1 MESARATTVKE
12 NESVALSTSSTPQGI
27 PDSNRDS
34 NSGKPSGFTLLSA
47 GKRPSTGEDD
57 GGGGESKLFGKGLAT
72 TSLLQIAIR
81 NGIYQ
86 NQVANA
92 IGGAAKN
99 INMPT
104 VKTANIYSLASVNN
118 TTTVNSLLNRRRRR
132 HKRNLSLGAPPT
144 TGTPAV
150 SSAEA
155 ANPTPSASPLNT
167 LSLDRKTFLRQ
178 KQSKQL
184 QVSDKAWVRSD
195 LRRGCIHVHDWLT
208 PSYPRPVLCT
218 LDTTAREMA
227 SQLGGGKAGAI
238 LRINCKTSALMDL
251 NGNCNDSHGQTDD
264 KQSLG
269 ESVDVNK
276 TVFPVSLLSAK
287 AEENEALQYSSS
299 TTQCYPDTN
308 FSCSHLTDE
317 KVASNISSEG
327 YLNDRLGM
335 DLGLSVAD
343 CYGLY
348 SGSDMES
355 STCEDFSPGGPRSSE
370 HRDSLSDGL
379 GLGTDTS
386 VLSPNCD
393 SATEGPDPFESSSD
407 EVELTS
413 SPTHPTSVSTVDQQ
427 VDLPATDPCNAPNG
441 LSSTL
446 DDTTDAGI
454 ASNVDTPSLIKPPSK
469 CCSSSQ
475 TRPLTSP
482 ASVQPDLEI
491 PGESGGWSDPINSSP
506 TPALIVQLHGGV
518 VRRLGDDER
527 PLQILNEYLTNLG
540 FEDPWRV
547 QEEGMNPE
555 IGCLIRFYF
564 GKPRSVGGS
573 ERVHLSGV
581 FNVRKGKLAL
591 PVNRWSKRQVT
602 LSGTCLI
609 VSSVKHAHT
618 GKMHILPL
626 IGGKVEEVRRHSHCL
641 AFSSAGPQSQTYYIS
656 YDSYTEHLRW
666 HRHAAKIASQRVSS
680 VDLSSCSLEELPSQL
695 FYSQDLTHL
704 NLKHNFMSPHK
715 GLAALTRFCKLRS
728 LILSN
733 NALCEFPLAL
743 CDIASLTEL
752 NLSGNCLSSLPAAIG
767 TMHNLQTLILD
778 GNFLSS
784 LPVELGSL
792 EGLTYLGLYFN
803 CFSCISPVLEKLKG
817 MERLCLAGNQL
828 SVLDMAGLQWLPTRH
843 VDLRLNR
850 LQRVMVGEAG
860 QLAHVVQ
867 LDVRDAGLEELDVR
881 PLSRLEL
888 LRCDRNSLSLLRVS
902 GHTLKGLH
910 AAHNELKQLEVNPVP
925 ENLTTLDLS
934 RNKLDCVPDWVCESS
949 RLEVLDINHN
959 CVTELP
965 IRLLCSGSLRKLL
978 VGWNGLHRLA
988 DRLERSQLE
997 VLDVQHNHLTELPHN
1012 LFIKAQSLRYL
1023 NASANKLESLPPA
1036 SLSDES
1042 FSSLEELY
1050 VTNNSLTDKC
1060 VPLLTGHG
1068 HLRVLHLA
1076 YNQLQTFTA
1085 SKLARLEQLE
1095 ELDLSGNRLRAV
1107 PTTILS
1113 CQRMHTLSA
1122 HSNCISVFP
1131 EVLQLPEIKCV
1142 DLSCNELTE
1151 VTLPETLPPKLQE
1164 LDLTGNPR
1172 LNLDHKSLELLN
1184 NIRCF
1189 RVDPSPSA
1197 LCVSEGPGAPAV
1209 WSHGYTE
1216 ASGVK
1221 NKLCVAALALDSF
1234 CGIREA
1240 LYGVFDGDRN
1250 VEVPYLLQCTMGDVL
1265 AEELHK
1271 NQKQED
1277 YMTNTFLTMQRK
1289 LGTAGQRL
1297 GGSAALCHIRHDLVA
1312 PGERGGCF
1320 TLTAANVGK
1329 CQAVLC
1335 RDGKAVQLSS
1345 VHSVKQELEYQRVRQ
1360 HNAIITEDNKVNGV
1374 TDSTRI
1380 MGYSFL
1386 CPSVTPRPHVSMV
1399 TLTPQDEFF
1408 LLGSRGL
1415 WDMLSP
1421 SEAVEA
1427 VRNVPDALAA
1437 AKKLVTLAQSYGCSD
1452 SLSAVV
1458 VQLSITEDCCC
1469 FCEPPPPPPSPGLGA
1484 HTHTSTHP
1492 YPASDGSLPL
1502 PPASSGTVSELSSEF
1517 STSEMSSEVGSTA
1530 SSDEPPP
1537 QAEPLT
1543 SHLNLPGRAG
1553 VRRPACGGGTFQRQ
1567 FSGALSDNGLDS
1579 EDEEP
1584 IAGVFS
1590 NGSRVE
1596 VEADVHC
1603 LHGRDCP
1610 APQPHA
1616 HAHTHPSSNIPPPV
1630 ASHPEPSPLPISSPS
1645 PLPVLHSP
1653 VPPPSPCP
1661 GGEARS
1667 GTLGRRA
1674 RANGSVA
1681 CQGRSQ
1687 DLIEEAADAPVRK
1700 QGGYF
1705 NAPAQPDPDDQ
1716 LIIPPELEDEVRQII
1731 QQQQQEQMQPHSQQ
1745 AHTYQKP
1752 ADYFVTPL

>member
-1 MESARATTVKE
+1 MESVKE
-12 NESVALSTSSTPQGI
+12 NEAGALSTLPTPQGTI
-27 PDSNRDS
+27 DSS
-34 NSGKPSGFTLLSA
+34 GETNSVKPSGLSPLPT
-47 GKRPSTGEDD
+47 GKRPSIGEDD
-57 GGGGESKLFGKGLAT
+57 GGGAEAKLFGKGLAA

-92 IGGAAKN
+92 IGGAARN
-99 INMPT
+99 INMPA
-104 VKTANIYSLASVNN
+104 VKTANIYSLTSANS
-118 TTTVNSLLNRRRRR
+118 TTSVNSLLGRRRHR

-144 TGTPAV
+144 SSSAGA

-155 ANPTPSASPLNT
+155 ASPAPSASPLST

-184 QVSDKAWVRSD
+184 QAFDKTWVRSD

-218 LDTTAREMA
+218 VDTTAKEVA
-227 SQLGGGKAGAI
+227 SKLEGSKAGAV
-238 LRINCKTSALMDL
+238 LRINCKPAALVDL
-251 NGNCNDSHGQTDD
+251 NDVCKNSNEQADDSKSLNDSVDD
-264 KQSLG
+264 K
-269 ESVDVNK
+269 N
-276 TVFPVSLLSAK
+276 PR
-287 AEENEALQYSSS
+287 AEENGD
-299 TTQCYPDTN
+299 TKQCYPDTKLPSS
-308 FSCSHLTDE
+308 FLHDDKT
-317 KVASNISSEG
+317 ASNSSSEV
-327 YLNDRLGM
+327 YLNDIGM
-335 DLGLSVAD
+335 DLSLSVAD
-343 CYGLY
+343 CYGVY
-348 SGSDMES
+348 SGSDIES
-355 STCEDFSPGGPRSSE
+355 STCEDFSPGGPRSTE
-370 HRDSLSDGL
+370 HRDSFSDGV
-379 GLGTDTS
+379 GLGTDSS

-393 SATEGPDPFESSSD
+393 SATEGPDPFESSSE

-413 SPTHPTSVSTVDQQ
+413 SPTHSSGNSAA
-427 VDLPATDPCNAPNG
+427 DLPPTDT
-441 LSSTL
+441 SSNKVTRL
-446 DDTTDAGI
+446 DDESEAGADDNTDGPKF
-454 ASNVDTPSLIKPPSK
+454 TKPPSK
-469 CCSSSQ
+469 CSSSSQ
-475 TRPLTSP
+475 TRPLTSQ
-482 ASVQPDLEI
+482 ASVQPDQEI
-491 PGESGGWSDPINSSP
+491 PGESREWPEPINTSP
-506 TPALIVQLHGGV
+506 TPALFIQLHGGA
-518 VRRLGDDER
+518 VRCLGDDER
-527 PLQILNEYLTNLG
+527 PLQILNEYLANLG
-540 FEDPWRV
+540 FEDAWRV

-573 ERVHLSGV
+573 ERVQLSGV

-609 VSSVKHAHT
+609 VSSVKYAHT

-666 HRHAAKIASQRVSS
+666 HRTASKIASQRVNS
-680 VDLSSCSLEELPSQL
+680 VDLSCCSLEELPAQL

-704 NLKHNFMSPHK
+704 NLKNNFMSPHK
-715 GLAALTRFCKLRS
+715 GVPALTRFCKLRS
-728 LILSN
+728 LSLSN

-743 CDIASLTEL
+743 CDITSLTEL
-752 NLSGNCLSSLPAAIG
+752 NLSGNRLSSLPAEVG
-767 TMHNLQTLILD
+767 TMHNLQTFLLD

-792 EGLTYLGLYFN
+792 EGLTYLGLSFN
-803 CFSCISPVLEKLKG
+803 CFSCVPPVLEKLRG

-828 SVLDMAGLQWLPTRH
+828 SVLDMAGLQWLPARYI
-843 VDLRLNR
+843 DLRLNR
-850 LQRVMVGEAG
+850 LQKVTVADAE
-860 QLAHVVQ
+860 QLAHIIQ
-867 LDVRDAGLEELDVR
+867 LDLRDTGLQELDVR
-881 PLSRLEL
+881 TLCKLEL
-888 LRCDRNSLSLLRVS
+888 LRCDRNALSLLRLS
-902 GHTLKGLH
+902 GHALKSLH
-910 AAHNELKQLEVNPVP
+910 AAHNELKQLEVQPVP
-925 ENLTTLDLS
+925 ENLTVADLS
-934 RNKLDCVPDWVCESS
+934 WNKFGCVPDWVYESS

-965 IRLLCSGSLRKLL
+965 VRLLSSGSLRKLL
-978 VGWNGLHRLA
+978 AGWNNVCQLA
-988 DRLERSQLE
+988 ERLERSQLE
-997 VLDVQHNHLTELPHN
+997 VLDLQHNHLTELPHN

-1023 NASANKLESLPPA
+1023 NVSANKLDNLPAA
-1036 SLSDES
+1036 SLSEDA
-1042 FSSLEELY
+1042 FSSLQELY

-1107 PTTILS
+1107 PTTILN
-1113 CQRMHTLSA
+1113 CQRLHTLSA
-1122 HSNCISVFP
+1122 HSNCINTFP

-1151 VTLPETLPPKLQE
+1151 VTLPEMLPPKLQE

-1197 LCVSEGPGAPAV
+1197 PCVNESHGAPAV

-1265 AEELHK
+1265 AEELHRG
-1271 NQKQED
+1271 QRQED

-1289 LGTAGQRL
+1289 LGTAGQRM
-1297 GGSAALCHIRHDLVA
+1297 GGSAALCHIRHDPVA
-1312 PGERGGCF
+1312 PGEHGGCF
-1320 TLTAANVGK
+1320 TLKAANVGR

-1335 RDGKAVQLSS
+1335 RDGKAMQLSTI
-1345 VHSVKQELEYQRVRQ
+1345 HTVKEEPEYQRVRQ
-1360 HNAIITEDNKVNGV
+1360 HNAIITEDNKVSGV

-1386 CPSVTPRPHVSMV
+1386 CPSVTPRPHISTVA
-1399 TLTPQDEFF
+1399 LTPQDEFF

-1427 VRNVPDALAA
+1427 VRNLPDALAA

-1469 FCEPPPPPPSPGLGA
+1469 FCEPPPPPPSPGPAA
-1484 HTHTSTHP
+1484 HPSTHP
-1492 YPASDGSLPL
+1492 YSASCDGGIPL

-1530 SSDEPPP
+1530 SSEEPPP
-1537 QAEPLT
+1537 QTEPQAP
-1543 SHLNLPGRAG
+1543 HLNPPGRPG
-1553 VRRPACGGGTFQRQ
+1553 VRRPACGGGSFQRQ

-1603 LHGRDCP
+1603 LHRHDCT
-1610 APQPHA
+1610 
-1616 HAHTHPSSNIPPPV
+1616 HTHTSTSSPPT
-1630 ASHPEPSPLPISSPS
+1630 ATLRNEPLPPAFTSPS
-1645 PLPVLHSP
+1645 PSP
-1653 VPPPSPCP
+1653 VPPSSPYLS
-1661 GGEARS
+1661 GDARS

-1681 CQGRSQ
+1681 CQGRNQ

-1716 LIIPPELEDEVRQII
+1716 LIIPPELEEEVRQII
-1731 QQQQQEQMQPHSQQ
+1731 QQQQEQMQTHNQHS
-1745 AHTYQKP
+1745 YQKP

>member
-1 MESARATTVKE
+1 MESARSASLKG
-12 NESVALSTSSTPQGI
+12 NEPEAPTTSSTQG
-27 PDSNRDS
+27 PVDSTGES
-34 NSGKPSGFTLLSA
+34 NSMKPA
-47 GKRPSTGEDD
+47 GLTPPPPAAKRPCAVEDD
-57 GGGGESKLFGKGLAT
+57 GGGAESKLFGKGLAA

-86 NQVANA
+86 SQVANA
-92 IGGAAKN
+92 IGGGAAKN
-99 INMPT
+99 TNMPA
-104 VKTANIYSLASVNN
+104 VKTASIYSLASVNSS
-118 TTTVNSLLNRRRRR
+118 TSVNSLLNRRRQR
-132 HKRNLSLGAPPT
+132 HRRNLSLGAS
-144 TGTPAV
+144 PAAAA
-150 SSAEA
+150 AELA
-155 ANPTPSASPLNT
+155 SPAPSASPLST

-178 KQSKQL
+178 KQPKQL
-184 QVSDKAWVRSD
+184 QASDKTWVRSE

-208 PSYPRPVLCT
+208 PSYPRPVVCT
-218 LDTTAREMA
+218 LDTTAGEMA
-227 SQLGGGKAGAI
+227 TQLGGGKTGAV
-238 LRINCKTSALMDL
+238 LRIHCKATGLVDL
-251 NGNCNDSHGQTDD
+251 TDHCKNGYGQNDDT
-264 KQSLG
+264 QSFNEG
-269 ESVDVNK
+269 VDAK
-276 TVFPVSLLSAK
+276 SAK
-287 AEENEALQYSSS
+287 AEESGGGG
-299 TTQCYPDTN
+299 TKQCYPGCKC
-308 FSCSHLTDE
+308 SCSLLSDDKSTSH
-317 KVASNISSEG
+317 VSSEV
-327 YLNDRLGM
+327 YVSDMGM
-335 DLGLSVAD
+335 DLGLCMAD
-343 CYGLY
+343 CYGAY

-355 STCEDFSPGGPRSSE
+355 STCEDFSPSGPRSSP
-370 HRDSLSDGL
+370 HRDSLGDPGL
-379 GLGTDTS
+379 GLGTDA
-386 VLSPNCD
+386 VVSPNCD

-413 SPTHPTSVSTVDQQ
+413 SPAHSVGDAAATEQQ
-427 VDLPATDPCNAPNG
+427 ADATATAPRG
-441 LSSTL
+441 ASSQVSSEL
-446 DDTTDAGI
+446 QEDAGRGDRG
-454 ASNVDTPSLIKPPSK
+454 DTPILIKPPS
-469 CCSSSQ
+469 SSSL
-475 TRPLTSP
+475 TRPLTSQ
-482 ASVQPDLEI
+482 ASVQPDPEV
-491 PGESGGWSDPINSSP
+491 PGESKGWPDPISSSP
-506 TPALIVQLHGGV
+506 TPALFVQLHGGA
-518 VRRLGDDER
+518 VRRLEDDER
-527 PLQILNEYLTNLG
+527 PLQILNEYLTHLG

-573 ERVHLSGV
+573 ERVHLTGV

-609 VSSVKHAHT
+609 VSSVKYAHT

-641 AFSSAGPQSQTYYIS
+641 AFSSAAPQGQTYYIS

-666 HRHAAKIASQRVSS
+666 QRQASKIASQRVNS
-680 VDLSSCSLEELPSQL
+680 VDLSCCSLEELPSQL

-704 NLKHNFMSPHK
+704 NLKNNFMSPHK
-715 GLAALTRFCKLRS
+715 GVAALTRFCKLRS
-728 LILSN
+728 LTLSS
-733 NALCEFPLAL
+733 NALSEFPPAL
-743 CDIASLTEL
+743 CDIASLKEL
-752 NLSGNCLSSLPAAIG
+752 NLSVNRLSCLPAEVGA
-767 TMHNLQTLILD
+767 MNNLQTLLLD
-778 GNFLSS
+778 GNLLHS
-784 LPVELGSL
+784 LPMELSAL
-792 EGLTYLGLYFN
+792 EGLTYLGLSFN
-803 CFSCISPVLEKLKG
+803 CFTCVPPVLEKLRAVEK
-817 MERLCLAGNQL
+817 LCLAGNRL
-828 SVLDMAGLQWLPTRH
+828 SVLDVAGLQWLPARH

-850 LQRVMVGEAG
+850 LHTVTVADAG
-860 QLAHVVQ
+860 SLLHVVQ
-867 LDVRDAGLEELDVR
+867 LDLRDAGLQELDIR

-888 LRCDRNSLSLLRVS
+888 LRCDRNTLSLLRVS
-902 GHTLKGLH
+902 GHALKGLH
-910 AAHNELKQLEVNPVP
+910 AAHNELRQVEVQPVP
-925 ENLTTLDLS
+925 ENLTVLDLS
-934 RNKLDCVPDWVCESS
+934 WNKLDRVPDWVCDSS

-959 CVTELP
+959 SVTELP
-965 IRLLCSGSLRKLL
+965 VRLLRCGSLRKLL
-978 VGWNGLHRLA
+978 AGWNHVRL
-988 DRLERSQLE
+988 LSEQPERSQLE
-997 VLDVQHNHLTELPHN
+997 VLDVQHNHLTELPQN
-1012 LFIKAQSLRYL
+1012 LFINSQSLRYL

-1036 SLSDES
+1036 SLSEET
-1042 FSSLEELY
+1042 SSGLEEFY
-1050 VTNNSLTDKC
+1050 ATDNSLTDKC

-1068 HLRVLHLA
+1068 RLRVLHLA
-1076 YNQLQTFTA
+1076 FNQLQTFTA

-1095 ELDLSGNRLRAV
+1095 ELDLSGNRLKAV

-1113 CQRMHTLSA
+1113 CQRMHTLAA
-1122 HSNCISVFP
+1122 HSNCINVFP

-1142 DLSCNELTE
+1142 DLSCNELSE
-1151 VTLPETLPPKLQE
+1151 VTLPEALPPKLQE

-1172 LNLDHKSLELLN
+1172 LNLSHKSLELLN

-1197 LCVSEGPGAPAV
+1197 PCVSESHGAPAV

-1216 ASGVK
+1216 ASGAK

-1265 AEELHK
+1265 AEELLRG
-1271 NQKQED
+1271 QRQED

-1297 GGSAALCHIRHDLVA
+1297 GGSAALCHIRHDLMA
-1312 PGERGGCF
+1312 PGEHGGCF
-1320 TLTAANVGK
+1320 TLKAANVGK

-1335 RDGKAVQLSS
+1335 RDGKAMQLSS
-1345 VHSVKQELEYQRVRQ
+1345 VHTVKQEPEYQRVRQ
-1360 HNAIITEDNKVNGV
+1360 HNAIVTEDNKVSGV

-1386 CPSVTPRPHVSMV
+1386 CPSVTPQPHVSTV

-1408 LLGSRGL
+1408 ILGSRGL

-1421 SEAVEA
+1421 AEAVEA

-1458 VQLSITEDCCC
+1458 VQLSITQDCCC
-1469 FCEPPPPPPSPGLGA
+1469 FCEPPPPPPSPGLGT
-1484 HTHTSTHP
+1484 HTHPSTHP
-1492 YPASDGSLPL
+1492 YPAGDGGLPL
-1502 PPASSGTVSELSSEF
+1502 PGASSGTVSELSSEF

-1530 SSDEPPP
+1530 SSEDPPP
-1537 QAEPLT
+1537 QAEPLP
-1543 SHLNLPGRAG
+1543 SHLNLSGRAG

-1603 LHGRDCP
+1603 LHGRDC
-1610 APQPHA
+1610 AASQHA
-1616 HAHTHPSSNIPPPV
+1616 HMHPSSGIPSFV
-1630 ASHPEPSPLPISSPS
+1630 TSHSEPSPPQLSSPS
-1645 PLPVLHSP
+1645 PSP
-1653 VPPPSPCP
+1653 IPPSSPCP
-1661 GGEARS
+1661 GGETRS

-1681 CQGRSQ
+1681 CQGRNQ

-1705 NAPAQPDPDDQ
+1705 SAPAQPDPDDQ

-1731 QQQQQEQMQPHSQQ
+1731 QQQQQQQQQQQMQSHSQQ
-1745 AHTYQKP
+1745 AQAHTHTYQKP
-1752 ADYFVTPL
+1752 ADYFITPL

>member
-1 MESARATTVKE
+1 MKES
-12 NESVALSTSSTPQGI
+12 ESGALLTSQTPQGT
-27 PDSNRDS
+27 PESNGDGS
-34 NSGKPSGFTLLSA
+34 SVKPGGLTPLSA
-47 GKRPSTGEDD
+47 GKRPSIGEDD
-57 GGGGESKLFGKGLAT
+57 GSGAEAKLFGKGLAA

-99 INMPT
+99 MNIPA
-104 VKTANIYSLASVNN
+104 VKTANIYTLTSVNS
-118 TTTVNSLLNRRRRR
+118 TTSVNSLLGKRRQR

-144 TGTPAV
+144 SSSSGL

-155 ANPTPSASPLNT
+155 PSPAPSASPLST

-184 QVSDKAWVRSD
+184 QASDKSWVRSD

-208 PSYPRPVLCT
+208 PCYPRPVLCT
-218 LDTTAREMA
+218 ADTTAQEVA
-227 SQLGGGKAGAI
+227 SKLEGSKAGAV
-238 LRINCKTSALMDL
+238 LRINCKTTALADQ
-251 NGNCNDSHGQTDD
+251 NDHCKDNNGQTDD
-264 KQSLG
+264 IRTLSD
-269 ESVDVNK
+269 SVYVKN
-276 TVFPVSLLSAK
+276 LK
-287 AEENEALQYSSS
+287 AEENEALQYSSN
-299 TTQCYPDTN
+299 TKQCYPDTKLSSN
-308 FSCSHLTDE
+308 LFLDDKT
-317 KVASNISSEG
+317 ASNSSSEV
-327 YLNDRLGM
+327 YLNDIGV
-335 DLGLSVAD
+335 DLSLSVAD
-343 CYGLY
+343 CYGVY

-355 STCEDFSPGGPRSSE
+355 STCEDFSPSGPRSTE

-379 GLGTDTS
+379 GLGTDSS

-407 EVELTS
+407 EVDLNSDPAHSTS
-413 SPTHPTSVSTVDQQ
+413 NSAA
-427 VDLPATDPCNAPNG
+427 DLPTTTTTTTDPCNASNQAT
-441 LSSTL
+441 STQ
-446 DDTTDAGI
+446 DNEAGDS
-454 ASNVDTPSLIKPPSK
+454 ADSPKLISPPSK
-469 CCSSSQ
+469 CSSSSQ
-475 TRPLTSP
+475 TRPLTSQ
-482 ASVQPDLEI
+482 ASVQPDPELPEGSREW
-491 PGESGGWSDPINSSP
+491 PEPINTSP
-506 TPALIVQLHGGV
+506 TPALFLQLHGGA
-518 VRRLGDDER
+518 VRRLGDDEK
-527 PLQILNEYLTNLG
+527 PLQILNEYLINLG
-540 FEDPWRV
+540 FEDPCRV
-547 QEEGMNPE
+547 QEEAMNPE

-564 GKPRSVGGS
+564 GKPRSVGGT
-573 ERVHLSGV
+573 ERVQLSGV

-641 AFSSAGPQSQTYYIS
+641 ALSSAGPQSQTYYIS

-666 HRHAAKIASQRVSS
+666 HRTASKIASQRVNS
-680 VDLSSCSLEELPSQL
+680 VDLSCCSLEELPAQL

-704 NLKHNFMSPHK
+704 NLKSNFMSPHK
-715 GLAALTRFCKLRS
+715 GVPALTRFCKLRS
-728 LILSN
+728 LSLSN
-733 NALCEFPLAL
+733 NALSEFPLAL
-743 CDIASLTEL
+743 CDITSLTEL
-752 NLSGNCLSSLPAAIG
+752 NLSGNRLSSLPAEVG
-767 TMHNLQTLILD
+767 TMHNLQTLLLD
-778 GNFLSS
+778 GNLLSS
-784 LPVELGSL
+784 LPVDLGSL
-792 EGLTYLGLYFN
+792 EGLTYLGLSFN
-803 CFSCISPVLEKLKG
+803 CFSCVPPILEKLRG
-817 MERLCLAGNQL
+817 LERLCLAGNQL
-828 SVLDMAGLQWLPTRH
+828 SVLNMAGLQWLPARH
-843 VDLRLNR
+843 IDLRLNR
-850 LQRVMVGEAG
+850 LQTVTVGDTE
-860 QLAHVVQ
+860 QLVHIVQ
-867 LDVRDAGLEELDVR
+867 LDLRDTGLQELDVR
-881 PLSRLEL
+881 PLCRLEL
-888 LRCDRNSLSLLRVS
+888 LRCDRNTLSLLRVS
-902 GHTLKGLH
+902 GHALKSLH
-910 AAHNELKQLEVNPVP
+910 AAHNELKQLEVQPVP
-925 ENLTTLDLS
+925 ENLTVLDLS
-934 RNKLDCVPDWVCESS
+934 WNKLDCVPDWVCESS

-959 CVTELP
+959 SVTELP
-965 IRLLCSGSLRKLL
+965 IQLLSSGSLRKLL
-978 VGWNGLHRLA
+978 AGWNDVCRLA
-988 DRLERSQLE
+988 ERLERSQLE
-997 VLDVQHNHLTELPHN
+997 VLDLQHNHLIELPHN

-1023 NASANKLESLPPA
+1023 NVSANKLENLPAA
-1036 SLSDES
+1036 SLSDDS

-1050 VTNNSLTDKC
+1050 VTNNNLTDKC
-1060 VPLLTGHG
+1060 IPLLTGHG

-1085 SKLARLEQLE
+1085 SKLAQLEQLE

-1107 PTTILS
+1107 PTTILN

-1122 HSNCISVFP
+1122 HSNCINAFP

-1142 DLSCNELTE
+1142 DLSCNELTDIN
-1151 VTLPETLPPKLQE
+1151 LPESLPQKLQE

-1197 LCVSEGPGAPAV
+1197 PCVSESHGAPAV

-1240 LYGVFDGDRN
+1240 LYGVFDGDKN

-1265 AEELHK
+1265 AEELHRG
-1271 NQKQED
+1271 QRQED

-1289 LGTAGQRL
+1289 LGTAGQRM
-1297 GGSAALCHIRHDLVA
+1297 GGSAALCHIRHDPVA
-1312 PGERGGCF
+1312 PGEHGSCF
-1320 TLTAANVGK
+1320 TLKAANVGR

-1335 RDGKAVQLSS
+1335 RDGKAMQLSTI
-1345 VHSVKQELEYQRVRQ
+1345 HTVKEEPEYQRVRQ
-1360 HNAIITEDNKVNGV
+1360 HNAIITEDNKVSGV

-1386 CPSVTPRPHVSMV
+1386 CPSVTPRPHVSTV

-1469 FCEPPPPPPSPGLGA
+1469 FCEPPPPPPSPGPGA
-1484 HTHTSTHP
+1484 HAHAGAHP
-1492 YPASDGSLPL
+1492 YSSASGDGIPL

-1530 SSDEPPP
+1530 SSEEPPP
-1537 QAEPLT
+1537 QTEPLT

-1553 VRRPACGGGTFQRQ
+1553 VRRAACGGGNFQRQ

-1603 LHGRDCP
+1603 LHGRDCT
-1610 APQPHA
+1610 APQTHTHA
-1616 HAHTHPSSNIPPPV
+1616 HSSTSIPPSV
-1630 ASHPEPSPLPISSPS
+1630 ASNHEPSPLPLSSLSPAAPPSSPCLS
-1645 PLPVLHSP
+1645 
-1653 VPPPSPCP
+1653 
-1661 GGEARS
+1661 GEARS

-1687 DLIEEAADAPVRK
+1687 DLIEEAGDVPVRK

-1716 LIIPPELEDEVRQII
+1716 LIIPPELEEEVRQII
-1731 QQQQQEQMQPHSQQ
+1731 QQQQQQEQMQTHNQQ

>member
-1 MESARATTVKE
+1 MMESVKE
-12 NESVALSTSSTPQGI
+12 NESGALSSSPTPQGI
-27 PDSNRDS
+27 LDSGSDC
-34 NSGKPSGFTLLSA
+34 NSGKTSGLTPLSA
-47 GKRPSTGEDD
+47 GKRPSIGEDD
-57 GGGGESKLFGKGLAT
+57 GGGAEAKLFGKGLAA

-86 NQVANA
+86 SQVANA
-92 IGGAAKN
+92 ISGAAKN
-99 INMPT
+99 INMPA
-104 VKTANIYSLASVNN
+104 VKTANIYGLASVNS
-118 TTTVNSLLNRRRRR
+118 TTSVNSLLSRRRQR

-144 TGTPAV
+144 SSSPGL

-155 ANPTPSASPLNT
+155 ASPAPSVSPLST
-167 LSLDRKTFLRQ
+167 LSLDRRTFLRQ

-184 QVSDKAWVRSD
+184 QASDKTWVRSD

-218 LDTTAREMA
+218 VDTTAREVA
-227 SQLGGGKAGAI
+227 SKLEGSKAGAV
-238 LRINCKTSALMDL
+238 LRMNLKNTALVDLNDNSKDSNGHTDVIESVSDSVDAKTS
-251 NGNCNDSHGQTDD
+251 
-264 KQSLG
+264 K
-269 ESVDVNK
+269 V
-276 TVFPVSLLSAK
+276 
-287 AEENEALQYSSS
+287 EENEHTKQLYPDAKLSSNLLDDKPGSNSSS
-299 TTQCYPDTN
+299 
-308 FSCSHLTDE
+308 E
-317 KVASNISSEG
+317 V
-327 YLNDRLGM
+327 YLNDIGM
-335 DLGLSVAD
+335 DLSLSMAD
-343 CYGLY
+343 CCGVY

-355 STCEDFSPGGPRSSE
+355 STCEDFSPGGPRSTE

-379 GLGTDTS
+379 GLGTDSS

-407 EVELTS
+407 EVDLTS
-413 SPTHPTSVSTVDQQ
+413 SPTHSIGNSTADQQ
-427 VDLPATDPCNAPNG
+427 ADLPATDSCSAP
-441 LSSTL
+441 SQVTATP
-446 DDTTDAGI
+446 DDPEAGTGDNTV
-454 ASNVDTPSLIKPPSK
+454 APKLIKPSSN
-469 CCSSSQ
+469 CTSSSQ
-475 TRPLTSP
+475 TRPLTSQ
-482 ASVQPDLEI
+482 ASVQPDPEI
-491 PGESGGWSDPINSSP
+491 PGGSRGWPEPTNVSP
-506 TPALIVQLHGGV
+506 TPALFIQLHGGA

-527 PLQILNEYLTNLG
+527 PLQIINEYLTNLG

-547 QEEGMNPE
+547 QGEGMNPE
-555 IGCLIRFYF
+555 IGCLLRFYF

-573 ERVHLSGV
+573 ERVQLSGV

-666 HRHAAKIASQRVSS
+666 HRTASKIASQRVNS
-680 VDLSSCSLEELPSQL
+680 VDLSCCSLEELPAQL
-695 FYSQDLTHL
+695 FYSHDLTHL
-704 NLKHNFMSPHK
+704 NLKNNFISLHK
-715 GLAALTRFCKLRS
+715 GVPALTRFCKLRS
-728 LILSN
+728 LSLSN
-733 NALCEFPLAL
+733 NALSEFPLAL
-743 CDIASLTEL
+743 CDISSLTEL
-752 NLSGNCLSSLPAAIG
+752 NLSGNRLSSLPADVG
-767 TMHNLQTLILD
+767 TMHNLQTLLLD
-778 GNFLSS
+778 GNFLSF

-792 EGLTYLGLYFN
+792 EGLTYLGLSFN
-803 CFSCISPVLEKLKG
+803 CFSCVPPVLEKLRG

-828 SVLDMAGLQWLPTRH
+828 SVLDIAGLQWLPARH
-843 VDLRLNR
+843 IDLRLNQ
-850 LQRVMVGEAG
+850 LQKVTVGDSE
-860 QLAHVVQ
+860 QLVHIVQ
-867 LDVRDAGLEELDVR
+867 LDLRDTGLQELDVR
-881 PLSRLEL
+881 PLCRLEL
-888 LRCDRNSLSLLRVS
+888 LRCDRNTLSLLRVD
-902 GHTLKGLH
+902 GHALKSLH
-910 AAHNELKQLEVNPVP
+910 AAHNELKLLEVQPVP
-925 ENLTTLDLS
+925 ENLTVLDLS
-934 RNKLDCVPDWVCESS
+934 WNKLGCVPEWVCESS
-949 RLEVLDINHN
+949 KLEVLDINHN
-959 CVTELP
+959 CVAELP
-965 IRLLCSGSLRKLL
+965 VRLMSSGSLRKLL
-978 VGWNGLHRLA
+978 AGWNEVCRLA
-988 DRLERSQLE
+988 ERLERSQLE
-997 VLDVQHNHLTELPHN
+997 VLDLQHNHLTELPNN

-1023 NASANKLESLPPA
+1023 NVSANKLESLPAA
-1036 SLSDES
+1036 SLSEES

-1095 ELDLSGNRLRAV
+1095 ELDLSGNKLRAV

-1122 HSNCISVFP
+1122 HSNCINAFP

-1151 VTLPETLPPKLQE
+1151 VTLPEALPPKLQE

-1197 LCVSEGPGAPAV
+1197 PCVNERHGAPAV

-1265 AEELHK
+1265 AEELHRG
-1271 NQKQED
+1271 QRQED

-1289 LGTAGQRL
+1289 LGTAGQRM
-1297 GGSAALCHIRHDLVA
+1297 GGSAALCHIRHDPVA
-1312 PGERGGCF
+1312 PGEHGGCF
-1320 TLTAANVGK
+1320 TLKAANVGR

-1335 RDGKAVQLSS
+1335 RDGKAMQLSTT
-1345 VHSVKQELEYQRVRQ
+1345 HTVKEEPEYQRVRQ
-1360 HNAIITEDNKVNGV
+1360 HNAIITEDNKVSGV
-1374 TDSTRI
+1374 TDCTRI
-1380 MGYSFL
+1380 LGYSFL
-1386 CPSVTPRPHVSMV
+1386 CPSVTPRPHISTV

-1415 WDMLSP
+1415 WDLLSP

-1484 HTHTSTHP
+1484 HTSTHP
-1492 YPASDGSLPL
+1492 YSASGDAGVPL

-1517 STSEMSSEVGSTA
+1517 STSEMSSEVGSTV
-1530 SSDEPPP
+1530 SSEEPPP
-1537 QAEPLT
+1537 QNEPLT

-1553 VRRPACGGGTFQRQ
+1553 MRRPACGGGSFQRQ
-1567 FSGALSDNGLDS
+1567 FSGALSDHGVDS

-1603 LHGRDCP
+1603 LHRHDCP
-1610 APQPHA
+1610 VPQTHGHA
-1616 HAHTHPSSNIPPPV
+1616 STNISPAVPS
-1630 ASHPEPSPLPISSPS
+1630 HHEPSHLPYSSPS
-1645 PLPVLHSP
+1645 PSPSP
-1653 VPPPSPCP
+1653 VPPSSPCLSRETP
-1661 GGEARS
+1661 P

-1681 CQGRSQ
+1681 CQGRNQ

-1716 LIIPPELEDEVRQII
+1716 LIIPPELEEEVRQII
-1731 QQQQQEQMQPHSQQ
+1731 QQQQQEQIQKHSQQ
-1745 AHTYQKP
+1745 AHSYQKP

>member
-1 MESARATTVKE
+1 MESVKE
-12 NESVALSTSSTPQGI
+12 NGTGGVSTPSAPHGL
-27 PDSNRDS
+27 PDCVSDS
-34 NSGKPSGFTLLSA
+34 NSMKPSGLTPLST
-47 GKRPSTGEDD
+47 GKRPSIGEDD
-57 GGGGESKLFGKGLAT
+57 GGGAEAKLFGKGIAA

-86 NQVANA
+86 NQVAT
-92 IGGAAKN
+92 GGAAKN
-99 INMPT
+99 LNMPA
-104 VKTANIYSLASVNN
+104 VKTANMYNLTSANSS
-118 TTTVNSLLNRRRRR
+118 TSVNSLLSRRRHR

-144 TGTPAV
+144 SASAAL

-155 ANPTPSASPLNT
+155 AGAAASASPLST
-167 LSLDRKTFLRQ
+167 LSLDRRTFLRQ

-184 QVSDKAWVRSD
+184 QASDKSWVRSEH
-195 LRRGCIHVHDWLT
+195 RRGCIHVHDWLT

-218 LDTTAREMA
+218 VDTPAREVA
-227 SQLGGGKAGAI
+227 SKLEGSKAGAV
-238 LRINCKTSALMDL
+238 LRINSKTAAP
-251 NGNCNDSHGQTDD
+251 
-264 KQSLG
+264 
-269 ESVDVNK
+269 VDVNDNCK
-276 TVFPVSLLSAK
+276 YSNGQSDDSNSVTVGVDARNHK
-287 AEENEALQYSSS
+287 GEENGLIKQYYLDTKLSSNLLDDKSTSNSSS
-299 TTQCYPDTN
+299 
-308 FSCSHLTDE
+308 E
-317 KVASNISSEG
+317 V
-327 YLNDRLGM
+327 YLNDIGV
-335 DLGLSVAD
+335 DLSLSAAD
-343 CYGLY
+343 CYGVY

-355 STCEDFSPGGPRSSE
+355 STCEDFSPGGSRSTE
-370 HRDSLSDGL
+370 HRDSLSDAL
-379 GLGTDTS
+379 GLGTDSS
-386 VLSPNCD
+386 VMSQNCD
-393 SATEGPDPFESSSD
+393 SATEEPDPFESSSD
-407 EVELTS
+407 EVDLAS
-413 SPTHPTSVSTVDQQ
+413 SPTHSNSDCAVDQQ
-427 VDLPATDPCNAPNG
+427 GDLTTTTSDPSNQVTRLDQNAETG
-441 LSSTL
+441 
-446 DDTTDAGI
+446 AGD
-454 ASNVDTPSLIKPPSK
+454 NTDTPILIKPPSK
-469 CCSSSQ
+469 CASSSQ
-475 TRPLTSP
+475 SRPLTSQ

-491 PGESGGWSDPINSSP
+491 SGGSRGWSEPINSSL
-506 TPALIVQLHGGV
+506 TPALFVQLHGGA
-518 VRRLGDDER
+518 VRRLGDEER

-540 FEDPWRV
+540 YEDAWRV

-573 ERVHLSGV
+573 ERVQLYGV

-626 IGGKVEEVRRHSHCL
+626 IGGKVEEVKRHSHCL

-656 YDSYTEHLRW
+656 YDSYTDHLRW
-666 HRHAAKIASQRVSS
+666 HRMASKIASQRVNS
-680 VDLSSCSLEELPSQL
+680 VDLSCCSLEELPAQL
-695 FYSQDLTHL
+695 FYSHDLTHL
-704 NLKHNFMSPHK
+704 NLKNNFVSPHR
-715 GLAALTRFCKLRS
+715 GVPALTRFCKLRS
-728 LILSN
+728 LSLSN
-733 NALCEFPLAL
+733 NSLSEFPLAL
-743 CDIASLTEL
+743 CDITSLTEL
-752 NLSGNCLSSLPAAIG
+752 NLSANRLSSLPADVGA
-767 TMHNLQTLILD
+767 MHNLQTLLLD
-778 GNFLSS
+778 SNLLTS
-784 LPVELGSL
+784 LPAELGSL
-792 EGLTYLGLYFN
+792 DSLTYLGLSFN
-803 CFSCISPVLEKLKG
+803 CFSGVPALLEKLKG

-828 SVLDMAGLQWLPTRH
+828 SVLDMVGLQWLSVHH
-843 VDLRLNR
+843 VDVRLNQ
-850 LQRVMVGEAG
+850 LQKVTVGDLE
-860 QLAHVVQ
+860 H
-867 LDVRDAGLEELDVR
+867 LDHIVHLDLRDTGLQELDVR
-881 PLSRLEL
+881 SLCRLEV
-888 LRCDRNSLSLLRVS
+888 LRCDRNTLTNLRVS
-902 GHTLKGLH
+902 GHALKSLH
-910 AAHNELKQLEVNPVP
+910 ATHNELQQLEVQPMP
-925 ENLTTLDLS
+925 ENLTVLDLS
-934 RNKLDCVPDWVCESS
+934 WNKLGCVPAWVCDSS
-949 RLEVLDINHN
+949 RLEVLDVSHN
-959 CVTELP
+959 SVTELP
-965 IRLLCSGSLRKLL
+965 IQLLSSVSLRKLL
-978 VGWNGLHRLA
+978 AGWNQVCRLA
-988 DRLERSQLE
+988 ERLERSQLE
-997 VLDVQHNHLTELPHN
+997 VLDLQHNYLTELPHN
-1012 LFIKAQSLRYL
+1012 LFMKAQSLRYL
-1023 NASANKLESLPPA
+1023 NVSANKLENLPAA
-1036 SLSDES
+1036 SVSEDNV
-1042 FSSLEELY
+1042 SSLQELY
-1050 VTNNSLTDKC
+1050 ATNNSLTDKC
-1060 VPLLTGHG
+1060 VPLLTAHSR
-1068 HLRVLHLA
+1068 LRVLHLA
-1076 YNQLQTFTA
+1076 FNQLQTFTA

-1122 HSNCISVFP
+1122 HSNCINAFP

-1197 LCVSEGPGAPAV
+1197 PCGSEGHGAPAV

-1221 NKLCVAALALDSF
+1221 NKLCVAALALDGF

-1265 AEELHK
+1265 AEELHRGHR
-1271 NQKQED
+1271 QED

-1289 LGTAGQRL
+1289 LGTAGQRM
-1297 GGSAALCHIRHDLVA
+1297 GGSAALCHIRHDPVA
-1312 PGERGGCF
+1312 LGEHGGCF
-1320 TLTAANVGK
+1320 TLKAANVGR

-1335 RDGKAVQLSS
+1335 RDGKAMQLSS
-1345 VHSVKQELEYQRVRQ
+1345 THTVKDMSEYQRVRK
-1360 HNAIITEDNKVNGV
+1360 HNAIITEDNKVSGV
-1374 TDSTRI
+1374 TDSTRM

-1386 CPSVTPRPHVSMV
+1386 CPSVTPQPHVSTV

-1469 FCEPPPPPPSPGLGA
+1469 FCEPPPPPPSPGPG
-1484 HTHTSTHP
+1484 THTSTHQYSAGGDSGIP
-1492 YPASDGSLPL
+1492 V

-1530 SSDEPPP
+1530 SSEEPPL
-1537 QAEPLT
+1537 QTEPLT
-1543 SHLNLPGRAG
+1543 SHLNLLGRASS
-1553 VRRPACGGGTFQRQ
+1553 RRPACGGSGGFQRQ

-1603 LHGRDCP
+1603 LHRQDCP
-1610 APQPHA
+1610 THTQPS
-1616 HAHTHPSSNIPPPV
+1616 TNIPPP
-1630 ASHPEPSPLPISSPS
+1630 ASLSPFSSQS
-1645 PLPVLHSP
+1645 PSP
-1653 VPPPSPCP
+1653 VPPSSPCLS
-1661 GGEARS
+1661 GESRS

-1681 CQGRSQ
+1681 CQGRNQ
-1687 DLIEEAADAPVRK
+1687 DVIEEAADAPVRK

-1716 LIIPPELEDEVRQII
+1716 LIIPPELEEEVRQII
-1731 QQQQQEQMQPHSQQ
+1731 QQQQEQMQTHNQQ
-1745 AHTYQKP
+1745 AHSYQKP

>member
-1 MESARATTVKE
+1 
-12 NESVALSTSSTPQGI
+12 
-27 PDSNRDS
+27 
-34 NSGKPSGFTLLSA
+34 
-47 GKRPSTGEDD
+47 
-57 GGGGESKLFGKGLAT
+57 
-72 TSLLQIAIR
+72 
-81 NGIYQ
+81 
-86 NQVANA
+86 
-92 IGGAAKN
+92 
-99 INMPT
+99 
-104 VKTANIYSLASVNN
+104 
-118 TTTVNSLLNRRRRR
+118 
-132 HKRNLSLGAPPT
+132 
-144 TGTPAV
+144 
-150 SSAEA
+150 
-155 ANPTPSASPLNT
+155 
-167 LSLDRKTFLRQ
+167 
-178 KQSKQL
+178 
-184 QVSDKAWVRSD
+184 
-195 LRRGCIHVHDWLT
+195 
-208 PSYPRPVLCT
+208 
-218 LDTTAREMA
+218 
-227 SQLGGGKAGAI
+227 
-238 LRINCKTSALMDL
+238 MDL
-251 NGNCNDSHGQTDD
+251 S
-264 KQSLG
+264 
-269 ESVDVNK
+269 
-276 TVFPVSLLSAK
+276 
-287 AEENEALQYSSS
+287 
-299 TTQCYPDTN
+299 
-308 FSCSHLTDE
+308 
-317 KVASNISSEG
+317 
-327 YLNDRLGM
+327 
-335 DLGLSVAD
+335 LSVAD
-343 CYGLY
+343 CYGVY
-348 SGSDMES
+348 SGSDIES
-355 STCEDFSPGGPRSSE
+355 STCEDFSPGGPRSTE
-370 HRDSLSDGL
+370 HRDSFSDGV
-379 GLGTDTS
+379 GLGTDSS

-393 SATEGPDPFESSSD
+393 SATEGPDPFESSSE

-413 SPTHPTSVSTVDQQ
+413 SPTHSSGNSAA
-427 VDLPATDPCNAPNG
+427 DLPPTDT
-441 LSSTL
+441 SSNKVTRL
-446 DDTTDAGI
+446 DDESEAGADDNTDGPKFI
-454 ASNVDTPSLIKPPSK
+454 RPPSK
-469 CCSSSQ
+469 CSSSSQ
-475 TRPLTSP
+475 TRPLTS
-482 ASVQPDLEI
+482 Q
-491 PGESGGWSDPINSSP
+491 PINTSP
-506 TPALIVQLHGGV
+506 TPALFIQLHGGA
-518 VRRLGDDER
+518 VRCLGDDER

-540 FEDPWRV
+540 FEDAWRV

-573 ERVHLSGV
+573 ERVQLSGM

-609 VSSVKHAHT
+609 VSSVKYAHT

-641 AFSSAGPQSQTYYIS
+641 ALSSAGPQSQTYYIS

-666 HRHAAKIASQRVSS
+666 HRTASKIASQRVNS
-680 VDLSSCSLEELPSQL
+680 VDLSCCSLEELPAQL

-704 NLKHNFMSPHK
+704 NLKNNFISCR
-715 GLAALTRFCKLRS
+715 LLRPGFGCDFSCLS
-728 LILSN
+728 LSLSN

-743 CDIASLTEL
+743 CDITSLTEL
-752 NLSGNCLSSLPAAIG
+752 NLSGNCLSSLPAEVG
-767 TMHNLQTLILD
+767 TMHNLQTFLLD

-792 EGLTYLGLYFN
+792 EALTYLGLSFN
-803 CFSCISPVLEKLKG
+803 CFSCVPPVLEKLRG

-828 SVLDMAGLQWLPTRH
+828 SVLDMAGLQWLPARYI
-843 VDLRLNR
+843 DLRLNR
-850 LQRVMVGEAG
+850 LQKVTVADAE
-860 QLAHVVQ
+860 QLAHIIQ
-867 LDVRDAGLEELDVR
+867 LDLRDTGLQELDIR
-881 PLSRLEL
+881 TLCKLEL
-888 LRCDRNSLSLLRVS
+888 LRCDRNALSLLRLS
-902 GHTLKGLH
+902 GHALKSLH
-910 AAHNELKQLEVNPVP
+910 AAHNGTAYYVVQPVP
-925 ENLTTLDLS
+925 ENLTVADLS
-934 RNKLDCVPDWVCESS
+934 WNKLGCVPDWVYESS

-965 IRLLCSGSLRKLL
+965 ERLLSSGSLRKLL
-978 VGWNGLHRLA
+978 VGWNNVCQLA
-988 DRLERSQLE
+988 ERLERSQLE
-997 VLDVQHNHLTELPHN
+997 VLDLQHNHLTELPHN

-1023 NASANKLESLPPA
+1023 NVSANKLDNLPAA
-1036 SLSDES
+1036 SLSEDA
-1042 FSSLEELY
+1042 FSSLQELY

-1076 YNQLQTFTA
+1076 FNHLQTFTA

-1107 PTTILS
+1107 PTTILN
-1113 CQRMHTLSA
+1113 CQHLHTLSA
-1122 HSNCISVFP
+1122 HSNCINTFP

-1151 VTLPETLPPKLQE
+1151 VTLPEMLPPKLQE

-1172 LNLDHKSLELLN
+1172 LNLDHKSLELLKY
-1184 NIRCF
+1184 
-1189 RVDPSPSA
+1189 
-1197 LCVSEGPGAPAV
+1197 APAV

-1265 AEELHK
+1265 AEELHRG
-1271 NQKQED
+1271 QRQED

-1289 LGTAGQRL
+1289 LGTAGQRM
-1297 GGSAALCHIRHDLVA
+1297 GGSAALCHIRHDPVA
-1312 PGERGGCF
+1312 PGEHGGCF
-1320 TLTAANVGK
+1320 TLKAANVGR

-1335 RDGKAVQLSS
+1335 RDGKAMQLSTI
-1345 VHSVKQELEYQRVRQ
+1345 HTVKEEPEYQRVRQ
-1360 HNAIITEDNKVNGV
+1360 HNAIITEDNKVSGV

-1386 CPSVTPRPHVSMV
+1386 CPSVTPRPHISTVA
-1399 TLTPQDEFF
+1399 LTPQDEFF

-1427 VRNVPDALAA
+1427 VRNLPDALAA

-1469 FCEPPPPPPSPGLGA
+1469 FCEPPPPPPSPGPAA
-1484 HTHTSTHP
+1484 HPSTHP
-1492 YPASDGSLPL
+1492 YSASCDGGIPL
-1502 PPASSGTVSELSSEF
+1502 PPPSSGTVSELSSEF

-1530 SSDEPPP
+1530 SSEEPPP
-1537 QAEPLT
+1537 QTEPQAP
-1543 SHLNLPGRAG
+1543 HLNPPGRPG
-1553 VRRPACGGGTFQRQ
+1553 VRRPACGGGSFQRQ

-1603 LHGRDCP
+1603 LHRHDC
-1610 APQPHA
+1610 
-1616 HAHTHPSSNIPPPV
+1616 AHTHTSTSNPPT
-1630 ASHPEPSPLPISSPS
+1630 ATLRNEPLPPAFTSPS
-1645 PLPVLHSP
+1645 PSP
-1653 VPPPSPCP
+1653 VPPSSPYLS
-1661 GGEARS
+1661 GDARS

-1681 CQGRSQ
+1681 CQGRNQ

-1716 LIIPPELEDEVRQII
+1716 LIIPPELEEEVRQII
-1731 QQQQQEQMQPHSQQ
+1731 QIHGKGKPHKR
-1745 AHTYQKP
+1745 ATF
-1752 ADYFVTPL
+1752 AI

>member
-1 MESARATTVKE
+1 MESVKE
-12 NESVALSTSSTPQGI
+12 NECGTLSTPSTLQGVH
-27 PDSNRDS
+27 DS
-34 NSGKPSGFTLLSA
+34 NSDSHSVKPSGLTP
-47 GKRPSTGEDD
+47 GKRHSIGEDSD
-57 GGGGESKLFGKGLAT
+57 GGGAEAKLFGKGLAA

-99 INMPT
+99 MNIPI
-104 VKTANIYSLASVNN
+104 VKTANIYSLTSANS
-118 TTTVNSLLNRRRRR
+118 TTSVNSLLSRRRQR

-144 TGTPAV
+144 NTSPGV

-155 ANPTPSASPLNT
+155 VSPAPSVSPLST

-184 QVSDKAWVRSD
+184 QASDKTWVRSD

-218 LDTTAREMA
+218 VDTTAAELA
-227 SQLGGGKAGAI
+227 SKLEGSKAGAV
-238 LRINCKTSALMDL
+238 LRINFKTAALVDL
-251 NGNCNDSHGQTDD
+251 NDNCKASNGHTDAI
-264 KQSLG
+264 
-269 ESVDVNK
+269 DVNN
-276 TVFPVSLLSAK
+276 LNRG
-287 AEENEALQYSSS
+287 ENELKPQYYPDAKLSSNLLDEKTASNSSS
-299 TTQCYPDTN
+299 
-308 FSCSHLTDE
+308 E
-317 KVASNISSEG
+317 V
-327 YLNDRLGM
+327 YLNDIGM
-335 DLGLSVAD
+335 DLSLSVGD
-343 CYGLY
+343 CYGVY

-355 STCEDFSPGGPRSSE
+355 STCEDFSPGGPRSTE

-379 GLGTDTS
+379 GLGTDSS
-386 VLSPNCD
+386 VLSPTGD
-393 SATEGPDPFESSSD
+393 SATEGLDPFESSSD
-407 EVELTS
+407 EVDLTS
-413 SPTHPTSVSTVDQQ
+413 SPTHSAGNSAADQQ
-427 VDLPATDPCNAPNG
+427 EDLPTTDPCSASNPMTT
-441 LSSTL
+441 TL
-446 DDTTDAGI
+446 DDPPAGGGGDI
-454 ASNVDTPSLIKPPSK
+454 DTPKLIKAPSK
-469 CCSSSQ
+469 CPSSSQ
-475 TRPLTSP
+475 NRPLSSQ
-482 ASVQPDLEI
+482 ASAQPDPEV
-491 PGESGGWSDPINSSP
+491 PGGSRVWPEPINTTP
-506 TPALIVQLHGGV
+506 TPALFVQLHGGA
-518 VRRLGDDER
+518 VRRLEDEEK

-540 FEDPWRV
+540 FEDAWRV
-547 QEEGMNPE
+547 QGESMNPE

-573 ERVHLSGV
+573 ERVQLSGV

-626 IGGKVEEVRRHSHCL
+626 IGGKVEEVKRHSHCL

-666 HRHAAKIASQRVSS
+666 HRTASKIASQRVNS
-680 VDLSSCSLEELPSQL
+680 VDLSCCSLEELPAQL

-704 NLKHNFMSPHK
+704 NLKNNFMSLHK
-715 GLAALTRFCKLRS
+715 GVPALSTFCKLRS
-728 LILSN
+728 LSLSN
-733 NALCEFPLAL
+733 NALSDFPLSL
-743 CDIASLTEL
+743 CDITSLTEL
-752 NLSGNCLSSLPAAIG
+752 NLSGNRLSSLPVEVG
-767 TMHNLQTLILD
+767 TMHNLQTLLLD

-784 LPVELGSL
+784 LPAEVGSL
-792 EGLTYLGLYFN
+792 EGLTYLGLSFN
-803 CFSCISPVLEKLKG
+803 CFSCAPPVLEKLRG
-817 MERLCLAGNQL
+817 LERLCLAGNQL
-828 SVLDMAGLQWLPTRH
+828 SVLDMAGLQWLPARH

-850 LQRVMVGEAG
+850 LQRVTLGDSE
-860 QLAHVVQ
+860 QLVHILQ
-867 LDVRDAGLEELDVR
+867 LDLRDTGLQELDVR
-881 PLSRLEL
+881 PICRLEL

-902 GHTLKGLH
+902 GHALKSLH
-910 AAHNELKQLEVNPVP
+910 AAHNELKLLEVQPVP
-925 ENLTTLDLS
+925 EKLTILDLS
-934 RNKLDCVPDWVCESS
+934 WNKLGCVPAWVCESS

-959 CVTELP
+959 FVTELP
-965 IRLLCSGSLRKLL
+965 LQLLSSGSLRKLL
-978 VGWNGLHRLA
+978 AGWNQVCRLA
-988 DRLERSQLE
+988 ERLERSQLE
-997 VLDVQHNHLTELPHN
+997 VLDLQHNHLTELPHN

-1023 NASANKLESLPPA
+1023 NVSANKLENLPSA
-1036 SLSDES
+1036 SLSEDS
-1042 FSSLEELY
+1042 SSSLEELY
-1050 VTNNSLTDKC
+1050 VTNNSLSDKC

-1076 YNQLQTFTA
+1076 FNQLQTFTA

-1122 HSNCISVFP
+1122 HSNCINAFP

-1151 VTLPETLPPKLQE
+1151 VTLPETLPQKLQD

-1184 NIRCF
+1184 NIKCF

-1197 LCVSEGPGAPAV
+1197 RVSERHGAPAV

-1240 LYGVFDGDRN
+1240 LYGVFDGDKN

-1265 AEELHK
+1265 AEELHRG
-1271 NQKQED
+1271 QRQED

-1289 LGTAGQRL
+1289 LGTAGQRM
-1297 GGSAALCHIRHDLVA
+1297 GGSAALCHIRHDPVA
-1312 PGERGGCF
+1312 PGEHGGCF
-1320 TLTAANVGK
+1320 TLKAANVGR

-1335 RDGKAVQLSS
+1335 RDGKAMQLSNT
-1345 VHSVKQELEYQRVRQ
+1345 HTVKEEPEYLRVRQ
-1360 HNAIITEDNKVNGV
+1360 HNAIITEDNKVSGV

-1386 CPSVTPRPHVSMV
+1386 CPSVTPRPHVSTV

-1484 HTHTSTHP
+1484 HTSTHP
-1492 YPASDGSLPL
+1492 YSVGGDGGIPL

-1530 SSDEPPP
+1530 SSEDPPP
-1537 QAEPLT
+1537 QAEPLP

-1553 VRRPACGGGTFQRQ
+1553 IRRPHCGGGSFHRQ
-1567 FSGALSDNGLDS
+1567 FSGALSDHGVDS

-1603 LHGRDCP
+1603 LHRHGST
-1610 APQPHA
+1610 APQT
-1616 HAHTHPSSNIPPPV
+1616 HTTPSTKIPPAV
-1630 ASHPEPSPLPISSPS
+1630 ATPSPLPFPSPS
-1645 PLPVLHSP
+1645 PSP
-1653 VPPPSPCP
+1653 VPPSSPCLS
-1661 GGEARS
+1661 GEAQS

-1681 CQGRSQ
+1681 CQGRNQ
-1687 DLIEEAADAPVRK
+1687 DLIEEAGDAPVRK

-1716 LIIPPELEDEVRQII
+1716 LIIPPELEEEVRQII
-1731 QQQQQEQMQPHSQQ
+1731 QQQQQQQQMQTHSQP
-1745 AHTYQKP
+1745 AHSYQKP

>member
-1 MESARATTVKE
+1 MMESAKE
-12 NESVALSTSSTPQGI
+12 TQDAGAPSTSAAPQAI
-27 PDSNRDS
+27 PDSGGDINPGKQ
-34 NSGKPSGFTLLSA
+34 SGLPLPPSHA
-47 GKRPSTGEDD
+47 GKRPSIGEDD
-57 GGGGESKLFGKGLAT
+57 GCSGGGGGGGSAEAKLFGKGLAA

-92 IGGAAKN
+92 IGGGVGGGASKN
-99 INMPT
+99 MNTP
-104 VKTANIYSLASVNN
+104 NIYNLTAANSSTSVN
-118 TTTVNSLLNRRRRR
+118 TLLSRRRHR

-144 TGTPAV
+144 AAV
-150 SSAEA
+150 AAAGASTTSTTSEA
-155 ANPTPSASPLNT
+155 AAPSQSASPLST

-184 QVSDKAWVRSD
+184 QAADKTWVRSD
-195 LRRGCIHVHDWLT
+195 LRRGCVHVHDWLT

-218 LDTTAREMA
+218 LDTTAGEIACKLEGSKSGAVLKISCKPAA
-227 SQLGGGKAGAI
+227 SV
-238 LRINCKTSALMDL
+238 DL
-251 NGNCNDSHGQTDD
+251 NDLCADSNGHADD
-264 KQSLG
+264 SRSLNSD
-269 ESVDVNK
+269 SVDVKN
-276 TVFPVSLLSAK
+276 PK
-287 AEENEALQYSSS
+287 AEEDESVKLPSHLLHDDKTASNSSS
-299 TTQCYPDTN
+299 
-308 FSCSHLTDE
+308 E
-317 KVASNISSEG
+317 V
-327 YLNDRLGM
+327 YLNDIGV
-335 DLGLSVAD
+335 DVSFSGAD
-343 CYGLY
+343 GYGVY

-355 STCEDFSPGGPRSSE
+355 STCEDFSPGGPRSTE

-379 GLGTDTS
+379 GLGTDS
-386 VLSPNCD
+386 SAMSPNCD

-407 EVELTS
+407 EVDLTS
-413 SPTHPTSVSTVDQQ
+413 SPTHSAGNSAADPPPSDPNQ
-427 VDLPATDPCNAPNG
+427 VDAGDNA
-441 LSSTL
+441 
-446 DDTTDAGI
+446 
-454 ASNVDTPSLIKPPSK
+454 DTPKLATPPSK
-469 CCSSSQ
+469 CSTTSLA
-475 TRPLTSP
+475 RPLTNQ
-482 ASVQPDLEI
+482 ASGQPDPEV
-491 PGESGGWSDPINSSP
+491 PGESRGWPEPINTSP
-506 TPALIVQLHGGV
+506 TPALFIQLHGGT
-518 VRRLGDDER
+518 VRRLADDER

-540 FEDPWRV
+540 FEDAWRL
-547 QEEGMNPE
+547 QEEGLNPE

-573 ERVHLSGV
+573 ERVQLSGV
-581 FNVRKGKLAL
+581 FNVRKGKLSL

-626 IGGKVEEVRRHSHCL
+626 IGGKVEEVKRHSHCL
-641 AFSSAGPQSQTYYIS
+641 AFSSGGPQSQTYYIS

-666 HRHAAKIASQRVSS
+666 HRTASKIASQRVNS
-680 VDLSSCSLEELPSQL
+680 VDLSCCSLEELPTQL

-704 NLKHNFMSPHK
+704 NLKNNFLSPHK
-715 GLAALTRFCKLRS
+715 GIPALTRFCKLRS
-728 LILSN
+728 LSLSN
-733 NALCEFPLAL
+733 NGLSEFPLAL
-743 CDIASLTEL
+743 CDITSLTEL
-752 NLSGNCLSSLPAAIG
+752 NLSGNRLHSLPADIG
-767 TMHNLQTLILD
+767 TMHNLQTLLLD

-784 LPVELGSL
+784 LPPELGSL
-792 EGLTYLGLYFN
+792 EGLTYLGLSFN
-803 CFSCISPVLEKLKG
+803 RFACVPAVLEKLRG
-817 MERLCLAGNQL
+817 TERLCLSGNRL
-828 SVLDMAGLQWLPTRH
+828 SVLDMNELQWLSARYI
-843 VDLRLNR
+843 DLRLNW
-850 LQRVMVGEAG
+850 LQTVTVADAE
-860 QLAHVVQ
+860 QLGHIVHLDLRDTGLQQ
-867 LDVRDAGLEELDVR
+867 LDVSALCK
-881 PLSRLEL
+881 LEL
-888 LRCDRNSLSLLRVS
+888 LRCDRNALSLLRVS
-902 GHTLKGLH
+902 GHAIKSLH
-910 AAHNELKQLEVNPVP
+910 ATHNELQRLEVHPVP
-925 ENLTTLDLS
+925 EHLTLLDLS
-934 RNKLDCVPDWVCESS
+934 WNQLGCVPDWVCESS

-959 CVTELP
+959 CIAELP
-965 IRLLCSGSLRKLL
+965 VQLLSSGSLRKLL
-978 VGWNGLHRLA
+978 AGWNNVCRLA
-988 DRLERSQLE
+988 ERLERSQLE
-997 VLDVQHNHLTELPHN
+997 VLDLQHNFLTELPHN
-1012 LFIKAQSLRYL
+1012 LFLKAQSLRYL
-1023 NASANKLESLPPA
+1023 NASANKLESLPAA
-1036 SLSDES
+1036 SLSDDT
-1042 FSSLEELY
+1042 FSSLAELY
-1050 VTNNSLTDKC
+1050 LTNNGLTDKC
-1060 VPLLTGHG
+1060 IPLLTGHG

-1113 CQRMHTLSA
+1113 CQRLHTLSA
-1122 HSNCISVFP
+1122 HSNCINAFP

-1151 VTLPETLPPKLQE
+1151 VNLPEALPPKLLE

-1197 LCVSEGPGAPAV
+1197 PFASENHGAPAV

-1221 NKLCVAALALDSF
+1221 NKLCVAALALDRF
-1234 CGIREA
+1234 CGVREA

-1265 AEELHK
+1265 AEELHRS
-1271 NQKQED
+1271 QRQGD

-1289 LGTAGQRL
+1289 LGTAGQRM
-1297 GGSAALCHIRHDLVA
+1297 GGSAALCHIRHDPVA
-1312 PGERGGCF
+1312 PGEHGACF
-1320 TLTAANVGK
+1320 TLKAANVGR

-1335 RDGKAVQLSS
+1335 RDGKAVQLSA
-1345 VHSVKQELEYQRVRQ
+1345 VHTVGDEPEYQRVRE
-1360 HNAIITEDNKVNGV
+1360 HNAIITEDNKVSGV

-1386 CPSVTPRPHVSMV
+1386 CPSVTPRPHVSTV

-1427 VRNVPDALAA
+1427 VRNVPDALTA
-1437 AKKLVTLAQSYGCSD
+1437 AKKLVTLAQSYSCSD

-1458 VQLSITEDCCC
+1458 VKLSITEDSCC
-1469 FCEPPPPPPSPGLGA
+1469 FCEPPPPPPSPGPPGSS
-1484 HTHTSTHP
+1484 HQYSGGG
-1492 YPASDGSLPL
+1492 DGIPL
-1502 PPASSGTVSELSSEF
+1502 PPACSGTASELSSEF

-1530 SSDEPPP
+1530 SSEEPPP
-1537 QAEPLT
+1537 QAEPLP
-1543 SHLNLPGRAG
+1543 SHLNPPGRAG
-1553 VRRPACGGGTFQRQ
+1553 TRRPACRGGSFQRQ

-1603 LHGRDCP
+1603 LLRRDC
-1610 APQPHA
+1610 AHPQP
-1616 HAHTHPSSNIPPPV
+1616 NNPP
-1630 ASHPEPSPLPISSPS
+1630 ASAIAAAASASPLPPAFPS
-1645 PLPVLHSP
+1645 PAHSP
-1653 VPPPSPCP
+1653 VPPSSPCL
-1661 GGEARS
+1661 GAESRS
-1667 GTLGRRA
+1667 GTLGRRS

-1681 CQGRSQ
+1681 CQGRNQ

-1716 LIIPPELEDEVRQII
+1716 LIIPPELEEEVRQII
-1731 QQQQQEQMQPHSQQ
+1731 QQQQQEQLQQQQQQQQ
-1745 AHTYQKP
+1745 AHNQQTHNYQKP

>member
-1 MESARATTVKE
+1 MDQ
-12 NESVALSTSSTPQGI
+12 TPQGECTG
-27 PDSNRDS
+27 DSILV
-34 NSGKPSGFTLLSA
+34 GKQQLGGLTTTA
-47 GKRPSTGEDD
+47 GKRPSIGED
-57 GGGGESKLFGKGLAT
+57 EAKLFGGKALAA

-86 NQVANA
+86 NQA
-92 IGGAAKN
+92 
-99 INMPT
+99 
-104 VKTANIYSLASVNN
+104 ANIYTLTSANNN
-118 TTTVNSLLNRRRRR
+118 TTTPPVVVNSLLCKKKRHR

-144 TGTPAV
+144 T
-150 SSAEA
+150 SSSSAAEA
-155 ANPTPSASPLNT
+155 ATLAPAASPLST

-184 QVSDKAWVRSD
+184 QASDKTWVRSD

-218 LDTTAREMA
+218 VDTTAGEVA
-227 SQLGGGKAGAI
+227 CKLEGSKAGAV
-238 LRINCKTSALMDL
+238 LRVNCKTTAVH
-251 NGNCNDSHGQTDD
+251 DSNEQGKDSKAQTDD
-264 KQSLG
+264 SRSVKSLKG
-269 ESVDVNK
+269 
-276 TVFPVSLLSAK
+276 
-287 AEENEALQYSSS
+287 EENEALQYNSN
-299 TTQCYPDTN
+299 TQLCYPDTKLSSSL
-308 FSCSHLTDE
+308 FLDDKT
-317 KVASNISSEG
+317 ASNSSSEV
-327 YLNDRLGM
+327 YLNDIGV
-335 DLGLSVAD
+335 DLSLSVAD
-343 CYGLY
+343 CYGVY

-355 STCEDFSPGGPRSSE
+355 STCDDFSVGHRSTE

-379 GLGTDTS
+379 GVGTDSS
-386 VLSPNCD
+386 VMSPNCD

-407 EVELTS
+407 EVDLTS
-413 SPTHPTSVSTVDQQ
+413 SPTHSTSISTADLPTSTTTTS
-427 VDLPATDPCNAPNG
+427 TDPCTTSNHVTT
-441 LSSTL
+441 TL
-446 DDTTDAGI
+446 DNESGSIDNT
-454 ASNVDTPSLIKPPSK
+454 NPPKLINPPSK
-469 CCSSSQ
+469 CSSSSQ
-475 TRPLTSP
+475 SRPLTSQ
-482 ASVQPDLEI
+482 AAVQPDPDLLPEG
-491 PGESGGWSDPINSSP
+491 PRAWPEPVNTTP
-506 TPALIVQLHGGV
+506 TPALFLQLHGGA
-518 VRRLGDDER
+518 VRRLADDER
-527 PLQILNEYLTNLG
+527 PLQILKEYLTNLG
-540 FEDPWRV
+540 FEDEWRV
-547 QEEGMNPE
+547 QEEAMNPE

-573 ERVHLSGV
+573 ERVQLSGV

-626 IGGKVEEVRRHSHCL
+626 IGGKVEEVKRHSHCL
-641 AFSSAGPQSQTYYIS
+641 ALSSAGPQSQTYYIS

-666 HRHAAKIASQRVSS
+666 HRTASKIASQRVNS
-680 VDLSSCSLEELPSQL
+680 VDLSCCSLEELPAQL

-704 NLKHNFMSPHK
+704 NLKSNFMSPHK
-715 GLAALTRFCKLRS
+715 GVPALTRFCKLRS
-728 LILSN
+728 LSLSN
-733 NALCEFPLAL
+733 NALSEFPLAL
-743 CDIASLTEL
+743 CDITSLTEL
-752 NLSGNCLSSLPAAIG
+752 NLSGNRLSSLPAEVG
-767 TMHNLQTLILD
+767 TMHNLQTLLLD
-778 GNFLSS
+778 GNLLSS
-784 LPVELGSL
+784 LPVDLGSL
-792 EGLTYLGLYFN
+792 EALTYLGLSFN
-803 CFSCISPVLEKLKG
+803 CFSCVPPILEKLRG
-817 MERLCLAGNQL
+817 LERLCLAGNQL
-828 SVLDMAGLQWLPTRH
+828 SVLNMAGLQWLPARH
-843 VDLRLNR
+843 IDLRLNR
-850 LQRVMVGEAG
+850 LQTVTVGDTE
-860 QLAHVVQ
+860 QLVHIIQ
-867 LDVRDAGLEELDVR
+867 LDLRDTGLQELDVT
-881 PLSRLEL
+881 PLCRLEL
-888 LRCDRNSLSLLRVS
+888 LRCDRNTLSLLRVS
-902 GHTLKGLH
+902 GHTLKSLH
-910 AAHNELKQLEVNPVP
+910 AAHNELKQLEVQPTP
-925 ENLTTLDLS
+925 ENLTVLDLS
-934 RNKLDCVPDWVCESS
+934 WNKLACVPDWVCESS
-949 RLEVLDINHN
+949 KLEVLDINHN
-959 CVTELP
+959 SVTELP
-965 IRLLCSGSLRKLL
+965 LQLLSSGSLRKLL
-978 VGWNGLHRLA
+978 AGWNDVCQLA
-988 DRLERSQLE
+988 ERLEGSQLE
-997 VLDVQHNHLTELPHN
+997 VLDLQHNHLTELPHN

-1023 NASANKLESLPPA
+1023 NVSANKLENLPAA
-1036 SLSDES
+1036 SLSEDS

-1060 VPLLTGHG
+1060 VTLLTGHG

-1085 SKLARLEQLE
+1085 SKLAQLEQLE

-1107 PTTILS
+1107 PTTILN

-1122 HSNCISVFP
+1122 HSNCINAFP

-1142 DLSCNELTE
+1142 DLSCNELTDIN
-1151 VTLPETLPPKLQE
+1151 LPESLPQKLQE

-1197 LCVSEGPGAPAV
+1197 PCVSESHGAPAV

-1265 AEELHK
+1265 AEELHRG
-1271 NQKQED
+1271 QREED

-1289 LGTAGQRL
+1289 LGTAGQRM
-1297 GGSAALCHIRHDLVA
+1297 GGSAALCHIRHDPVA
-1312 PGERGGCF
+1312 PGEHGGCF
-1320 TLTAANVGK
+1320 TLKAANVGR

-1335 RDGKAVQLSS
+1335 RDGKAMQLST
-1345 VHSVKQELEYQRVRQ
+1345 VHTVKEEPEYQRVRQ
-1360 HNAIITEDNKVNGV
+1360 HNAIITEDNKVSGV

-1386 CPSVTPRPHVSMV
+1386 CPSVTPRPHVSTV

-1469 FCEPPPPPPSPGLGA
+1469 FCEPPPPPPSPGPGA
-1484 HTHTSTHP
+1484 HTSTHT
-1492 YPASDGSLPL
+1492 YSASGDGIPL

-1530 SSDEPPP
+1530 SSEEPPP
-1537 QAEPLT
+1537 QTEPMT
-1543 SHLNLPGRAG
+1543 SHLNLPGRVG
-1553 VRRPACGGGTFQRQ
+1553 VRRAACAGGSFQRQ

-1603 LHGRDCP
+1603 LHGRDCT
-1610 APQPHA
+1610 APQT
-1616 HAHTHPSSNIPPPV
+1616 HTHTHTHSSTSIPPPA
-1630 ASHPEPSPLPISSPS
+1630 ASNHEPPPPPPPVSSLSPAAPPSSPC
-1645 PLPVLHSP
+1645 L
-1653 VPPPSPCP
+1653 
-1661 GGEARS
+1661 GGESRS
-1667 GTLGRRA
+1667 GTLGRRS

-1687 DLIEEAADAPVRK
+1687 DVIEEAGDVPVRK

-1716 LIIPPELEDEVRQII
+1716 LIIPPELEEEVRQII
-1731 QQQQQEQMQPHSQQ
+1731 QQQQQQQQEQQMQTHNQQ
-1745 AHTYQKP
+1745 THTYQKP
-1752 ADYFVTPL
+1752 ADYFITPL